1 MPALGTV
8 VDCGSS
14 TKKRSTPAFFPAFFS
29 TLMDGIQLNVSS
41 CADGW
46 HTGHA
51 QIKVGGCMCPT
62 TTTNCHITGEHSIDI
77 TWIS

>member
-1 MPALGTV
+1 
-8 VDCGSS
+8 
-14 TKKRSTPAFFPAFFS
+14 
-29 TLMDGIQLNVSS
+29 MDGIQLNVSS